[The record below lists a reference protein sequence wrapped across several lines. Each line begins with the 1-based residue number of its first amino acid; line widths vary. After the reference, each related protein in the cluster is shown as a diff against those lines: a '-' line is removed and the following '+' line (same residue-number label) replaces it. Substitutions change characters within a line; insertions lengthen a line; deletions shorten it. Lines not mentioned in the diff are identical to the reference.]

1 MHATGIR
8 TPMAE
13 HLQRG
18 GDRCARHDGKRS
30 GHAMNKL
37 VPIAGIAG
45 WIVFGDW
52 LAGLALGILALTWVL
67 LPAEE
72 GPPVLALAVTLQWVS
87 VTIGL
92 FYNLLTG
99 RPLDAIIRA
108 DYRYMVV

>member
-52 LAGLALGILALTWVL
+52 LAGLALGVLALTWVL

-72 GPPVLALAVTLQWVS
+72 GPPVLALAVTMQGAS
-87 VTIGL
+87 VTL
-92 FYNLLTG
+92 APVFNLVAG
-99 RPLDAIIRA
+99 RSPRAI
-108 DYRYMVV
+108 